1 MKKITYAILGLC
13 ALCFFLHLTDLDD
26 RMFYAINS
34 IMHKKT
40 RPYKEIWL
48 NDYTLVSSGTIP
60 CLKTNLSGI
69 TYCCQSKTLFM
80 ITNRPT
86 TVYEIDKAGIC
97 LRKIPLTGFNDT
109 EGIVYLDGKRFA
121 VIEENEHNLNI
132 IEVDNNTEELDRSN
146 VIKSLRV
153 NLKKKDNKGF
163 EGIAYDNM
171 EKCFYL
177 VNENRPMQLISIS
190 GLLSNKKS
198 MEISIE
204 PDFKASKLFMDDLSG
219 LHFDPV
225 TRHLL
230 FLSDEAKLVSE
241 VSLDGKT
248 ISFLELEKS
257 FSGLKDDVPQ
267 AEGIAMDDAGN
278 IYICSEPNL
287 FYVFSKLA
295 QQH

>member
-1 MKKITYAILGLC
+1 
-13 ALCFFLHLTDLDD
+13 
-26 RMFYAINS
+26 
-34 IMHKKT
+34 
-40 RPYKEIWL
+40 
-48 NDYTLVSSGTIP
+48 
-60 CLKTNLSGI
+60 
-69 TYCCQSKTLFM
+69 
-80 ITNRPT
+80 
-86 TVYEIDKAGIC
+86 
-97 LRKIPLTGFNDT
+97 
-109 EGIVYLDGKRFA
+109 
-121 VIEENEHNLNI
+121 
-132 IEVDNNTEELDRSN
+132 
-146 VIKSLRV
+146 
-153 NLKKKDNKGF
+153 
-163 EGIAYDNM
+163 
-171 EKCFYL
+171 
-177 VNENRPMQLISIS
+177 MQLISIR
-190 GLLSNKKS
+190 GLLNNEES

-204 PDFKASKLFMDDLSG
+204 PDFKPSKLFMDDLSG